1 LVTRTIN
8 EQVRP
13 LLTIQH
19 YKGCSNID
27 STGNYEWFFTM
38 LREQA
43 LRPCFPGSLNYG
55 MFAFL
60 KIKLLP
66 IEIAHR
72 GSPRGSLNKFAW
84 NERARVN
91 TDRDFPSVRYDD
103 VSLCAHRSIKADL
116 PSRSVA
122 PIRPVTPGTWEGT
135 SLKIAVETRE
145 IVWCAITMQKR
156 SPMREI
162 FTNRDVISRNR
173 IFVNQ
178 KFFFLMGFSRREKNI
193 SRNDFFF
200 IRAIRYSNIDLAPS
214 AVGLLL

>member
-1 LVTRTIN
+1 MIN

-27 STGNYEWFFTM
+27 STGNYEWFFTS

-122 PIRPVTPGTWEGT
+122 PIRPVISVLGT

-178 KFFFLMGFSRREKNI
+178 
-193 SRNDFFF
+193 FFF